1 MKQKT
6 KLSLKS
12 VFFMLFIGLVQTPVF
27 AADAATETSIEL
39 SEAEIAVIVA
49 KAEAAAT
56 PEEAAQIAAAAAEA
70 NPEAAA
76 QIAAAVAEAV
86 PAAAAQINAAV
97 SAAVPSAAAQIAA
110 NQAQPSVETVETA
123 AGNNGGAT
131 PAQAKV
137 SAAIPPSAQGA
148 AVTSELQVAN
158 GFEDVSPQ

>member
-1 MKQKT
+1 
-6 KLSLKS
+6 
-12 VFFMLFIGLVQTPVF
+12 MLFIGLVQTPAF
-27 AADAATETSIEL
+27 AVDAATETSIEL

-76 QIAAAVAEAV
+76 QIAAAVSAAV
-86 PAAAAQINAAV
+86 PAAAAQIAAAV

-110 NQAQPSVETVETA
+110 SQPVVQPTVAPVETA
-123 AGNNGGAT
+123 AGPSGNSRAAS
-131 PAQAKV
+131 PAQPRV

-158 GFEDVSPQ
+158 GFADVSPQ